1 MKVEGSYAPKGNWV
15 ARNLRLV
22 NDDSKELFPKT
33 PADAKAARFRTM
45 YKEDFHE
52 FPTEV
57 LLEGLATKV
66 SQCTG
71 GEEGRAG
78 GGRGGQAVGMCVCVC
93 VCVCVSVLQWLTM
106 SQKT

>member
-71 GEEGRAG
+71 CLLYTSPSPRDQLSSRMPSSA
-78 GGRGGQAVGMCVCVC
+78 
-93 VCVCVSVLQWLTM
+93 
-106 SQKT
+106 